1 MTESGFLRISCNPL
15 AVRYR
20 VTLTAA
26 IVLLKEL
33 IGMGSHR
40 FWSLNQSIVDLPH
53 MLAARVQGYR
63 QIPDAVLLAT
73 AMQHNGQLVTLDSR
87 LTDLVS
93 AEERRFLHVIRV

>member
-1 MTESGFLRISCNPL
+1 
-15 AVRYR
+15 
-20 VTLTAA
+20 
-26 IVLLKEL
+26 
-33 IGMGSHR
+33 
-40 FWSLNQSIVDLPH
+40 

-73 AMQHNGQLVTLDSR
+73 AMQHDGQLVTLDSR